1 MKVALVCCGR
11 LENRYVQEFV
21 DYYKQLGID
30 HILIA
35 DNNREGEEHFEDVL
49 QRYINDGFVSIY
61 NFRNVTEYAQYE
73 SYFSL
78 YYKCSEDYDW
88 VYFCDI
94 DEYLTLPKDNN
105 IKDYLSRE
113 CFKDANQILINW
125 QTYTDNDLIYDD
137 GRPCLERFTAT
148 MDLDKTIEEDWLIKN
163 RVCKP
168 ILRTN
173 LYNLEYQTVHMF
185 KSDLLRKTTYNS
197 KGKKV
202 KEFQIWQP
210 INYDYAYI
218 KHFSTK
224 TIDEYINN
232 KWKRGTGDRPYEN
245 FLNEYGLDVFFKYND
260 ITEEKLNYLKE
271 HGIEYKV
278 SE

>member
-73 SYFSL
+73 SYLSL